1 MRISFPLLA
10 GRGARGCLAV
20 FAACAVLT
28 GCQKPHSPTDAPGWY
43 LEKTGDATAQ
53 LVYVNRR
60 LKREV
65 WEGTLVD
72 DSVRSTVLS
81 PVRPGEEL
89 GVFRWSRSG
98 CAELAFVFTRD
109 HLKCATCMQPA
120 KLVPDSGTCEFDQQ
134 RLPVEGWTAVRLALP
149 R

>member
-1 MRISFPLLA
+1 MCLAWVAVCLALA
-10 GRGARGCLAV
+10 G
-20 FAACAVLT
+20 
-28 GCQKPHSPTDAPGWY
+28 CQQRQSATEQPGWY

-53 LVYVNRR
+53 LVYVSRQ

-65 WEGTLVD
+65 WEGKLSD
-72 DSVRSTVLS
+72 DSVRPTVLS

-89 GVFRWSRSG
+89 GLFRWSRSG

-109 HLKCATCMQPA
+109 NLKCATCMQPA
-120 KLVPDSGTCEFDQQ
+120 KLIPDSGTCEFDQQ